1 MTRWC
6 TRLAAL
12 IGSTMALVC
21 IAAAAA
27 SARPIGEH
35 VGSAAVSDGGAPA
48 LPSQP
53 VDMVQS
59 GAPITGWIVA
69 TVVLVLMAAGV
80 VLVVRTV
87 HAHHAPA
94 V

>member
-12 IGSTMALVC
+12 VGSTMAMLYL
-21 IAAAAA
+21 AAAAA
-27 SARPIGEH
+27 SARPIGED
-35 VGSAAVSDGGAPA
+35 VGSAGVTDGGAPP
-48 LPSQP
+48 LPARP
-53 VDMVQS
+53 VNMVQS
-59 GAPITGWIVA
+59 GAPVIGWIVA

-87 HAHHAPA
+87 HAHHAHA